1 MRAIRPVLFL
11 SLSLLTTTLACGKLK
26 SDADA
31 GTPGAAG
38 TNGAAGT
45 GAAGTGGAGM
55 GGRTLVTISGTA
67 APHPLNAAL
76 GATEDFSQLKVSIV
90 DPAVVLTN
98 PSAPPAASMTLD
110 TTTAGNCDAT
120 SGCKWSLSGVD
131 ITNITLG
138 LVGTLEDKRT
148 ADARLWL
155 KTGTGMGTGNFLK
168 AVRAAPAPI
177 TDRRAF
183 AVSRKLEAKLV
194 AFVNKVLGLTLV
206 AGDLEARGFL
216 IGHVVGKL
224 SEGHPDPEGVA
235 GATVVPG
242 GTSASAFDLIYP
254 NADFSGK
261 GASTAASGI
270 FLMVPKTTASVVTTW
285 DVVPPSGDART
296 WPQHLAGS
304 NPGNA
309 FVIILPANE

>member
-1 MRAIRPVLFL
+1 
-11 SLSLLTTTLACGKLK
+11 LK
-26 SDADA
+26 SDVADGGGA
-31 GTPGAAG
+31 GSGGG
-38 TNGAAGT
+38 TNGGAGTSGGAGT
-45 GAAGTGGAGM
+45 G

-76 GATEDFSQLKVSIV
+76 GASEDFSQLKVSIV

-98 PSAPPAASMTLD
+98 PNAPPAASMTLD
-110 TTTAGNCDAT
+110 MSDGNCDAT
-120 SGCKWSLSGVD
+120 AGCKWSLSGVD

-138 LVGTLEDKRT
+138 LVGTLEDKR
-148 ADARLWL
+148 ADSARVWL

-168 AVRAAPAPI
+168 AVRMAPAPI

-194 AFVNKVLGLTLV
+194 AFVDKVLGLTLA
-206 AGDLEARGFL
+206 AGDLETRGFL

-242 GTSASAFDLIYP
+242 GTSATTFDLIYP

-261 GASTAASGI
+261 GTATAAGGI
-270 FLMVPKTTASVVTTW
+270 FLMIPKAEASIVTTW
-285 DVVPPSGDART
+285 DVVPPAGDTRT